1 MSKDLTRLIATSEA
15 RDKLIRLYAAR
26 IAELEVALRDIGQM
40 HNDRGNVLDDAVSTA
55 LAALE
60 KKP

>member
-1 MSKDLTRLIATSEA
+1 LSKDLTRLIATSEA